1 MGTIAKTAVRAAAC
15 AAAAAAL
22 MDVAGALEAAQ
33 PPLARPVPVFEGT
46 IDLSAAPGS
55 SENAAST
62 DFLAKLPSAP
72 EMIFL
77 DLTIAPAVVDAAAS
91 PAVLDFGATAYGGP
105 AGAAI
110 APFPCSAG
118 SWTMIDRGLS
128 VLTVAPTALDTHLLL
143 TIEVAS
149 GPAAP
154 FNAISCDYAPGLPAQ
169 VALHVTGF
177 FVVQETAIPTARGL
191 RLVPYTPPYAEALD
205 ALARSIAAP

>member
-55 SENAAST
+55 SENTASA

-91 PAVLDFGATAYGGP
+91 PAALDFGATAYGGP
-105 AGAAI
+105 AGAAL
-110 APFPCSAG
+110 APFPLLGGQLDDDRSRPFGADRRPDCARHASAA
-118 SWTMIDRGLS
+118 D
-128 VLTVAPTALDTHLLL
+128 H
-143 TIEVAS
+143 
-149 GPAAP
+149 
-154 FNAISCDYAPGLPAQ
+154 
-169 VALHVTGF
+169 
-177 FVVQETAIPTARGL
+177 
-191 RLVPYTPPYAEALD
+191 
-205 ALARSIAAP
+205 

>member
-1 MGTIAKTAVRAAAC
+1 MTAKIAGQAAGLF
-15 AAAAAAL
+15 AAAL
-22 MDVAGALEAAQ
+22 GLSGAAGALEAAR
-33 PPLARPVPVFEGT
+33 PPLPRPVPVFEGT

-55 SENAAST
+55 SENTASI
-62 DFLAKLPSAP
+62 DFLTKLPSAP

-77 DLTIAPAVVDAAAS
+77 DLTIAPAVADAAAS
-91 PAVLDFGATAYGGP
+91 PVVLDFGATAYS
-105 AGAAI
+105 AANGAAM
-110 APFPCSAG
+110 APFPCAAG
-118 SWTMIDRGLS
+118 NWSMIDRGMS

-143 TIEVAS
+143 TIEIA
-149 GPAAP
+149 GGAAAP
-154 FNAISCDYAPGLPAQ
+154 FNAVSCDYAPGLPAE